1 VRLGLLV
8 YLRLTADEKGQEGMV
23 EQPERYC
30 SNCGH
35 ELRPEDQFCSN
46 CGMPVHRV
54 AKVPTPEADRPVSP
68 LPPPTREVGRR
79 NFRGSGALRGRGRR
93 LLVVLVLIGLLLYLV
108 LPLAVESLLA
118 WRLQTAFGTPTK
130 PDVEISSN
138 FPPELL
144 LGRIDRIQVKMD
156 QATLQGAALSNAR
169 ADLRGVKVSVPS
181 LLEGNPTIETQSCSL
196 SVEAPP
202 IFIDQ
207 NQACLNYLGLG
218 TIY

>member
-1 VRLGLLV
+1 
-8 YLRLTADEKGQEGMV
+8 MV

-46 CGMPVHRV
+46 CGMPVHRG
-54 AKVPTPEADRPVSP
+54 ARVPTPHADRPV
-68 LPPPTREVGRR
+68 PPPPKEAVGRR
-79 NFRGSGALRGRGRR
+79 RSTVSGAFRGRGRK
-93 LLVVLVLIGLLLYLV
+93 LVVILVLVGIFLFLV
-108 LPLAVESLLA
+108 LPVLLESLLA

-130 PDVEISSN
+130 PDVQVSSN

-156 QATLQGAALSNAR
+156 QANLQGAALYDAQ

-181 LLEGNPTIETQSCSL
+181 LLAGNPSIEAESCSL
-196 SVEAPP
+196 KAEAPALL
-202 IFIDQ
+202 IDE
-207 NQACLNYLGLG
+207 NQACLGYLGLG
-218 TIY
+218 AAY